1 MPFAIGFRGNRGR
14 QLKSWLS
21 LWMAGVR
28 STNMYLGIPRS
39 LVVRLGWTTLGYG
52 VVQFLRLLNNVILAR
67 LLAPQILGLMAIVN
81 AIRTGVELLSDVG
94 ILQNI
99 VSNPRGNQSKFYDTA
114 WTMQALRGL
123 LLAAVCLLLA
133 VPLSRFFNYPELAA
147 ILPVASL
154 FFIFTGFDST
164 ARAVAQKQLKVARVS
179 VFEIGTVFVALVAQ
193 VSLALITPTVWA
205 LILGGVISGAV
216 TMIASFMFIPGIRHR
231 IMIDPES
238 ARQLLRFGKWVF
250 FSSIIYFFAM
260 NFDRLYFAKHIS
272 LSQLGVYGIARS
284 LVDIIS
290 LFVMRAASTV
300 LYPTVA
306 AAALNPVDLRSRL
319 LRGRRTLL
327 AAGAVGVGLFLG
339 FAPAI
344 VGLLYDPRYSEAAV
358 ILPILC
364 VGVWFGVLTSTNDS
378 ILMGLSRPAYPA
390 LSNAAKLVTYL
401 VGAPLAFYFSG
412 FLAAVAV
419 ISAGEIVK
427 YVALWVLSHKEHLHF
442 GRDDLVLT
450 LIFVGAAL
458 ISSELMHLAV
468 SQGGVTSILSQ
479 FRR

>member
-1 MPFAIGFRGNRGR
+1 
-14 QLKSWLS
+14 
-21 LWMAGVR
+21 
-28 STNMYLGIPRS
+28 MYLGIPRS
-39 LVVRLGWTTLGYG
+39 LVVRLGWTSLGYG

-81 AIRTGVELLSDVG
+81 SIRTGVELLSDVG

-99 VSNPRGNQSKFYDTA
+99 VSNPSGDQPKFYDTA

-216 TMIASFMFIPGIRHR
+216 TMIASFMFIPGMRHR

-284 LVDIIS
+284 LADIIS
-290 LFVMRAASTV
+290 LFVMRAGSTV

-306 AAALNPVDLRSRL
+306 AAGLNPIDLRRRL

-339 FAPAI
+339 FAPVI

-358 ILPILC
+358 ILPILS
-364 VGVWFGVLTSTNDS
+364 VGVWFGVLTSANDS

-427 YVALWVLSHKEHLHF
+427 YLALWILSHKEHLHF

-450 LIFVGAAL
+450 LIFVGVAVF
-458 ISSELMHLAV
+458 SSELMHVAV
-468 SQGGVTSILSQ
+468 SQGGVSSILSQ

>member
-1 MPFAIGFRGNRGR
+1 VLAAFVD
-14 QLKSWLS
+14 
-21 LWMAGVR
+21 AGVR
-28 STNMYLGIPRS
+28 SANMYLGIPRS

-81 AIRTGVELLSDVG
+81 SIRTGVELLSDVG

-99 VSNPRGNQSKFYDTA
+99 VSNPSGDQPKFYDTA

-123 LLAAVCLLLA
+123 LLAALCMLLA

-164 ARAVAQKQLKVARVS
+164 ARAVAQKRLKVARVS
-179 VFEIGTVFVALVAQ
+179 LFEIGTVFVALVAQ
-193 VSLALITPTVWA
+193 VALALITPTVWA
-205 LILGGVISGAV
+205 LVLGGVISGAV
-216 TMIASFMFIPGIRHR
+216 TLIASFLFIPGIRHR
-231 IMIDPES
+231 IMIDPDS

-284 LVDIIS
+284 LADIIS
-290 LFVMRAASTV
+290 LFVMRAGSTV

-306 AAALNPVDLRSRL
+306 AAGLDPADLRRRL
-319 LRGRRTLL
+319 LHGRRTLL

-339 FAPAI
+339 LAPAI

-390 LSNAAKLVTYL
+390 LSNGAKLVTYL

-458 ISSELMHLAV
+458 ISSEVMHFAA
-468 SQGGVTSILSQ
+468 SQGGVPSIISQ
-479 FRR
+479 FGR

>member
-1 MPFAIGFRGNRGR
+1 MPLAIGFRSNRGR

-81 AIRTGVELLSDVG
+81 SIRTGVELLSDVG

-99 VSNPRGNQSKFYDTA
+99 VSNPSGDQPKFYDTA

-123 LLAAVCLLLA
+123 LLAALCLLLA
-133 VPLSRFFNYPELAA
+133 VPLSRFFNYPELAV

-193 VSLALITPTVWA
+193 VSLVLITPTVWA

-216 TMIASFMFIPGIRHR
+216 TMIASFLFIPGMRHR

-238 ARQLLRFGKWVF
+238 ARQLLRFGRWVF

-284 LVDIIS
+284 LADIIS
-290 LFVMRAASTV
+290 LFVMRAGSTV

-306 AAALNPVDLRSRL
+306 AAGLNPVDLRRRL

-364 VGVWFGVLTSTNDS
+364 IGVWFGVLTSTNDS

-419 ISAGEIVK
+419 ISLGEIVK

-442 GRDDLVLT
+442 GRDDVVLT

-458 ISSELMHLAV
+458 ISSELMHLAE
-468 SQGGVTSILSQ
+468 SQGGVPSILSE